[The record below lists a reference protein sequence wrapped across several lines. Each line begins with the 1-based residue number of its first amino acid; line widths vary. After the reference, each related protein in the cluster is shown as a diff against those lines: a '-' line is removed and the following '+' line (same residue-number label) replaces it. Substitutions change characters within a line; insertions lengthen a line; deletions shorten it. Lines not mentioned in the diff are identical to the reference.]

1 VARFHRETDGRLRRA
16 MGVAVLCAAVGVAA
30 VLGVVGLKVEQLGLG
45 YRLDALR
52 TARVQAEETN
62 RRLRVELASLRSL
75 ARIEDQARTEL
86 GMVPPAGGQ
95 VLLAREYVAGSTGLA
110 RAGEPR
116 TAAVPSGP
124 PRLPLR

>member
-1 VARFHRETDGRLRRA
+1 
-16 MGVAVLCAAVGVAA
+16 MGVAVLCAALGVAG
-30 VLGVVGLKVEQLGLG
+30 VLGVVALKVQQLGLG

-75 ARIEDQARTEL
+75 ARIEDKARTEL
-86 GMVPPAGGQ
+86 RMVPPAGGQ

-110 RAGEPR
+110 RAADPR
-116 TAAVPSGP
+116 TAAVPSWPARP
-124 PRLPLR
+124 PVR